1 MTYQGDNFYIGQV
14 VNGNSAAYKMLVERH
29 KDMVF
34 SIVIKIVRDRQ
45 EAEEVAQDV
54 FIKAYQALARFEGK
68 SKFSTWLYRIAY
80 NAAISRERKQKTGFT
95 AIDESLIDNYTVD
108 SVSEQMEA
116 HSREEQIEALTAVM
130 EKLPEDDN
138 LLLNLFYRKDC
149 PVEEI
154 SEITGLSVSNVKVK
168 LYRIR
173 KRMYEEL
180 KQLIEP

>member
-1 MTYQGDNFYIGQV
+1 MTYQGDNFYIEQV
-14 VNGNSAAYKMLVERH
+14 VHGNSAAYAMLVERH

-34 SIVIKIVRDRQ
+34 TIVVKIVRDRQ

-54 FIKAYQALARFEGK
+54 FIKAYQALTKFEGK

-80 NAAISRERKQKTGFT
+80 NAAISKARKQKAEFT
-95 AIDESLIDNYTVD
+95 VIDESLIEKYTTD
-108 SVSEQMEA
+108 LVSEQMETF
-116 HSREEQIEALTAVM
+116 SLEEQIEALNAVM
-130 EKLPEDDN
+130 EKLPEEDN
-138 LLLNLFYRKDC
+138 LLLDLFYRNDC